1 MIPNKRPLRSVPRV
15 APRVAALVAPLLVVV
30 WLCAGLAAGS
40 VHAASNGAESD
51 AGGPA
56 KPAIDNGA
64 SVVMYHRFGDGRYP
78 STNIELAQFEAHIA
92 ELKRDK
98 YNVLPLPD
106 VVAALRQDRPL
117 PPYTVAITID
127 DAYRSV
133 WEEAVPRLRAAG
145 LPFTLFV
152 ATEPV
157 GGKEYMT
164 WDQLREL
171 ARMDLATIGS
181 QTATHP
187 HLPLLSTEA
196 VRREFAN
203 SQARF
208 KDELGTAPDL
218 LAYPYGEY
226 SSMVQQTARDA
237 GFVAAFGQQ
246 SGAIGRTSERYGL
259 PRFALNE
266 AYGGMDRFRTAVNA
280 LALPVHDVVPDDNLL
295 GPDENPPMYGF
306 TVDDSVSSIA
316 GLDCYASGRGELDLQ
331 RLGGQRVEV
340 RFDKPF
346 PEGRMRINCT
356 QMGPGDRWRWFGNQ
370 FLVKGGE

>member
-1 MIPNKRPLRSVPRV
+1 MVPLIRLVPS
-15 APRVAALVAPLLVVV
+15 AALAAAVLALAIAASDVQ
-30 WLCAGLAAGS
+30 AQNDASSSDANSSAAGS
-40 VHAASNGAESD
+40 S
-51 AGGPA
+51 GPA
-56 KPAIDNGA
+56 KPAVDNGA

-78 STNIELAQFEAHIA
+78 STNIELAQFERHIA
-92 ELKRDK
+92 ELTKPK
-98 YNVLPLPD
+98 YTVLPLPD

-133 WEEAVPRLRAAG
+133 WAEAVPRLREAG

-157 GGKEYMT
+157 GGREYMT

-187 HLPLLSTEA
+187 HLPLLSDAE
-196 VRREFAN
+196 VREELES

-208 KDELGTAPDL
+208 KAELGEAPEL
-218 LAYPYGEY
+218 IAYPYGEY
-226 SSMVQQTARDA
+226 AKAVRRIAREV
-237 GFVAAFGQQ
+237 GFVTGFGQQ
-246 SGAIGRTSERYGL
+246 SGAIARTSERYGL

-280 LALPVHDVVPDDNLL
+280 LPLPVHDVVPDDNLL

-306 TVDDSVSSIA
+306 TVDDSVASIA
-316 GLDCYASGRGELDLQ
+316 GLTCYAGGRGEVPVQ

-356 QMGPGDRWRWFGNQ
+356 QTGPDNRWRWFGNQ
-370 FLVKGGE
+370 FLVKGAE

>member
-1 MIPNKRPLRSVPRV
+1 VPFALSPLRGAAAAAAV
-15 APRVAALVAPLLVVV
+15 ALALTA
-30 WLCAGLAAGS
+30 AAG
-40 VHAASNGAESD
+40 GAGAQTGEQTGAD
-51 AGGPA
+51 
-56 KPAIDNGA
+56 KPAADNGA

-78 STNIELAQFEAHIA
+78 STNIKLEQFEQHVE
-92 ELKRDK
+92 ELKKDK

-106 VVAALRQDRPL
+106 IVAALRQERPL

-133 WEEAVPRLRAAG
+133 WREAVPRLRKAG

-157 GGKEYMT
+157 GGQEYMT

-171 ARMDLATIGS
+171 SRMDLATIGS

-187 HLPLLSTEA
+187 HLPLLSAE
-196 VRREFAN
+196 RIREELES

-208 KDELGTAPDL
+208 KAELGEAPDL
-218 LAYPYGEY
+218 IAYPYGEY
-226 SSMVQQTARDA
+226 SSEVQRIAREV
-237 GFVAAFGQQ
+237 GFVAGFGQQ
-246 SGAIGRTSERYGL
+246 SGAIARTSERYGL

-266 AYGGMDRFRTAVNA
+266 AYGGMERFTTAVTA
-280 LALPVHDVVPDDNLL
+280 LPLPVHDVVPDDNLL
-295 GPDENPPMYGF
+295 GPEDNPPMYGF
-306 TVDDSVSSIA
+306 TVDDSVESIA
-316 GLDCYASGRGELDLQ
+316 GLACYAGGRGQVDVQ

-346 PEGRMRINCT
+346 PQGRVRINCT
-356 QMGPGDRWRWFGNQ
+356 QMGPEGRWRWFGNQ
-370 FLVKGGE
+370 FLVKGAE

>member
-1 MIPNKRPLRSVPRV
+1 MVPLIRLVPS
-15 APRVAALVAPLLVVV
+15 AALAAAVLALAIPASDVQ
-30 WLCAGLAAGS
+30 AQNDASSSDANSSAAGS
-40 VHAASNGAESD
+40 S
-51 AGGPA
+51 GPA
-56 KPAIDNGA
+56 KPAVDNGA

-78 STNIELAQFEAHIA
+78 STNIELAQFERHIA
-92 ELKRDK
+92 ELTKPK
-98 YNVLPLPD
+98 YTVLPLPD

-133 WEEAVPRLRAAG
+133 WAEAVPRLREAG

-157 GGKEYMT
+157 GGREYMT

-187 HLPLLSTEA
+187 HLPLLSDAE
-196 VRREFAN
+196 VREELES

-208 KDELGTAPDL
+208 KAELGEAPEL
-218 LAYPYGEY
+218 IAYPYGEY
-226 SSMVQQTARDA
+226 AKAVRRIAREV
-237 GFVAAFGQQ
+237 GFVAGFGQQ
-246 SGAIGRTSERYGL
+246 SGAIARTSERYGL

-306 TVDDSVSSIA
+306 TVDDSVASIA
-316 GLDCYASGRGELDLQ
+316 GLTCYAGGRGEVPVQ

-356 QMGPGDRWRWFGNQ
+356 QTGPDNRWRWFGNQ
-370 FLVKGGE
+370 FLVKGAE

>member
-1 MIPNKRPLRSVPRV
+1 LVPLPRLFRP
-15 APRVAALVAPLLVVV
+15 ATTAFAAVVV
-30 WLCAGLAAGS
+30 ALSLATSPARAQTGS
-40 VHAASNGAESD
+40 GD
-51 AGGPA
+51 TPA
-56 KPAIDNGA
+56 KPAADNGA

-78 STNIELAQFEAHIA
+78 STNIKLDQFEQHIA
-92 ELKRDK
+92 ELKTPK

-106 VVAALRQDRPL
+106 IVAALRQERPL

-133 WEEAVPRLRAAG
+133 WEEAVPRLRDAG

-157 GGKEYMT
+157 GGREYMT
-164 WDQLREL
+164 WEQLREM
-171 ARMDLATIGS
+171 AQMDLATIGS

-187 HLPLLSTEA
+187 HLPLLSEER
-196 VRREFAN
+196 VREELES

-208 KDELGTAPDL
+208 KAELGQAPDL
-218 LAYPYGEY
+218 IAYPYGEY
-226 SSMVQQTARDA
+226 SKPVQRIARDV
-237 GFVAAFGQQ
+237 GFVAGFGQQ
-246 SGAIGRTSERYGL
+246 SGAIARTSERFGL

-280 LALPVHDVVPDDNLL
+280 LPLPVHDVVPDDNLL
-295 GPDENPPMYGF
+295 EPDENPPMYGF
-306 TVDDSVSSIA
+306 TVDDSVASIA
-316 GLDCYASGRGELDLQ
+316 GLSCYAGGLGEVPVQ

-346 PEGRMRINCT
+346 PQGRMRINCT
-356 QMGPGDRWRWFGNQ
+356 QMGPDNRWRWFGNQ
-370 FLVKGGE
+370 FLVKGAE

>member
-1 MIPNKRPLRSVPRV
+1 VSPIQRAFPS
-15 APRVAALVAPLLVVV
+15 
-30 WLCAGLAAGS
+30 LAAAVLLALSVLPGS
-40 VHAASNGAESD
+40 GGARAQNGGAPAE
-51 AGGPA
+51 
-56 KPAIDNGA
+56 PAIDNGA

-78 STNIELAQFEAHIA
+78 STNITLAQFERHIA
-92 ELKRDK
+92 ELSKPK
-98 YNVLPLPD
+98 YTVLPLPD
-106 VVAALRQDRPL
+106 IVAALRQDRPL

-133 WEEAVPRLRAAG
+133 WQEAVPRLRAAG

-157 GGKEYMT
+157 GGAAYMT
-164 WDQLREL
+164 WEQLREL
-171 ARMDLATIGS
+171 ARMDLATVGS

-187 HLPLLSTEA
+187 HLPLLSQAE
-196 VRREFAN
+196 VRREFER

-208 KDELGTAPDL
+208 EEELGSAPDL

-226 SSMVQQTARDA
+226 ASPVQEMAREA

-280 LALPVHDVVPDDNLL
+280 LPLPVHDVVPDDNLL
-295 GPDENPPMYGF
+295 QPDENPPMYGF
-306 TVDDSVSSIA
+306 TVDDSVSTID
-316 GLDCYASGRGELDLQ
+316 GLSCYASGRGEVPVQ
-331 RLGGQRVEV
+331 RLGGQRVEI
-340 RFDKPF
+340 RFDAPF
-346 PEGRMRINCT
+346 PEGRVRINCT
-356 QMGPGDRWRWFGNQ
+356 QIGPDGRWRWFGNQ
-370 FLVKGGE
+370 FLVTAR

>member
-1 MIPNKRPLRSVPRV
+1 MIPLFRLFRP
-15 APRVAALVAPLLVVV
+15 AATALAAAVLLVP
-30 WLCAGLAAGS
+30 LAATP
-40 VHAASNGAESD
+40 AAAQND
-51 AGGPA
+51 AGDTPA
-56 KPAIDNGA
+56 KPAVDNGA

-78 STNIELAQFEAHIA
+78 STNVKLDQFEQHIA
-92 ELKRDK
+92 ELKKRK

-106 VVAALRQDRPL
+106 IVAALRQERPL

-133 WEEAVPRLRAAG
+133 WAEAVPRLREAG

-157 GGKEYMT
+157 GGREYMT

-187 HLPLLSTEA
+187 HLPLLSEDR
-196 VRREFAN
+196 VREELES

-208 KDELGTAPDL
+208 KAELGRAPDL
-218 LAYPYGEY
+218 IAYPYGEY
-226 SSMVQQTARDA
+226 STPVQRIAREV
-237 GFVAAFGQQ
+237 GFVAGFGQQ
-246 SGAIGRTSERYGL
+246 SGAIARTSDRFGL

-280 LALPVHDVVPDDNLL
+280 LPLPVHDVVPEDTLTA
-295 GPDENPPMYGF
+295 PDENPPMYGF

-316 GLDCYASGRGELDLQ
+316 GLSCYAGDRGEVPVQ

-356 QMGPGDRWRWFGNQ
+356 QIGPDNRWRWFGNQ
-370 FLVKGGE
+370 FLVKGAESD